1 MAASDAKP
9 VPLKNTAYRVTFPIF
24 DADGDLVTGAAGL
37 DSEYSVD
44 GGAFADCTS
53 EAVEIAAASGIY
65 YLDLTAGEM
74 NGDTV
79 AVIVKTTT
87 VGAKTTPIVLYPAES
102 SDIPVQVTAMA
113 NNVVTAA
120 AIATGAIDADA
131 LAADAVDEIW
141 DEVAEGTVT
150 ARQMLRLFLAALAG
164 LSSGGGTVTIR
175 FRDEA
180 DSKNRIVA
188 SVDAN
193 GNRTAIALDGT

>member
-87 VGAKTTPIVLYPAES
+87 VGAKTTPIILYPAES

-113 NNVVTAA
+113 NDVVTAA

-164 LSSGGGTVTIR
+164 LSNGGGTVTVR

>member
-9 VPLKNTAYRVTFPIF
+9 IPTKNTAYRVTFPIF

-37 DSEYSVD
+37 DSEYSID

-87 VGAKTTPIVLYPAES
+87 VGAKTTPIILYPAES
-102 SDIPVQVTAMA
+102 ADIPVNVTAMA

-141 DEVAEGTVT
+141 DEVVEGALT
-150 ARQMLRLFLAALAG
+150 ARQLLRVFLSALAG

-175 FRDEA
+175 FRDEG
-180 DSKNRIVA
+180 DSMDRIVA

-193 GNRTAIALDGT
+193 GNRTAIALDGS